1 MVLMSNF
8 LHINKAYSTACKMGL
23 LSAYEVAKKAYD
35 SKNEQKAV
43 LTALADVAIKA
54 TDKEK
59 KTAESLLLKA
69 EVSNLKKQK
78 TTVA

>member
-1 MVLMSNF
+1 M
-8 LHINKAYSTACKMGL
+8 
-23 LSAYEVAKKAYD
+23 
-35 SKNEQKAV
+35 

-78 TTVA
+78 TFMA